1 VRSSQ
6 IGTEPV
12 FPVLAGG
19 LFTTEPPE
27 KPQTNEFRIAKCGTS
42 WWSSEDSE
50 LLMQGDLGS
59 IPGTRSHMLRL
70 RPGKTKKRKEK
81 VPNPKVVCVVRF
93 AVGTGL

>member
-1 VRSSQ
+1 MNLELPNV
-6 IGTEPV
+6 GLPGGPV
-12 FPVLAGG
+12 KTL
-19 LFTTEPPE
+19 
-27 KPQTNEFRIAKCGTS
+27 
-42 WWSSEDSE
+42 E